1 MATIA
6 FNCTPAALDKEM
18 AAAYCSVGITMF
30 EQMVQDGTAPKA
42 RRFPGRRR
50 VAWLRSELDAWLAG
64 LPLSDLLPPENTG
77 AKKPRRSKATAITRR
92 DCAGDNVHPIGS

>member
-50 VAWLRSELDAWLAG
+50 VAWLRTELDAWLAG

-77 AKKPRRSKATAITRR
+77 AKKPCKTKAEVIAHTGH
-92 DCAGDNVHPIGS
+92 AGCE

>member
-6 FNCTPAALDKEM
+6 LNCAPGALDKEL
-18 AAAYCSVGITMF
+18 AAAYCSVGVTTF
-30 EQMVQDGTAPKA
+30 EQMVQEKTAPQP

-50 VAWLRSELDAWLAG
+50 VAWLRTELDAWLAN

-77 AKKPRRSKATAITRR
+77 AKKPRKSKTLEMAPAS
-92 DCAGDNVHPIGS
+92 DSAGC

>member
-6 FNCTPAALDKEM
+6 FHCTPAALDKEM

-50 VAWLRSELDAWLAG
+50 VAWLRSELDAWLAD
-64 LPLSDLLPPENTG
+64 LPLSDLLPPDNTG
-77 AKKPRRSKATAITRR
+77 AKKPRETKALAIARTDRAA
-92 DCAGDNVHPIGS
+92 CE

>member
-1 MATIA
+1 MVTIA

-50 VAWLRSELDAWLAG
+50 VAWLRSELDAWLAA

-77 AKKPRRSKATAITRR
+77 AKKAKEIKGRKSESPLENPMRSQLTE
-92 DCAGDNVHPIGS
+92 S

>member
-1 MATIA
+1 MASVIL
-6 FNCTPAALDKEM
+6 NGLPAALDKEM

-50 VAWLRSELDAWLAG
+50 VAWLRVELDAWLAG
-64 LPLSDLLPPENTG
+64 LPLSDLSPPDNTG
-77 AKKPRRSKATAITRR
+77 AKKPRK
-92 DCAGDNVHPIGS
+92 C